1 MSACGMVTTDAEKYR
16 EGVLMIGSKK
26 RDAVLVIGEMQ
37 SRRREMASC
46 NIWLRSRQRNI
57 VAHFGHSWLA
67 VGLDQICEES
77 YTL

>member
-16 EGVLMIGSKK
+16 ACVLMIGSKR
-26 RDAVLVIGEMQ
+26 RDAVFVIGEMQ

-77 YTL
+77 

>member
-16 EGVLMIGSKK
+16 AGVLMIGSKK

-77 YTL
+77 